1 MSSGDCQS
9 DDAMVTALRRCP
21 GAETLSL
28 SLSSLSPGL
37 VPPTISRWTRAT
49 PSSSRDQWYLHSS
62 ALMQEKPKLLYFD
75 EVRKSAHI
83 SMYLRTPLYY
93 QLFAPRLTDSSRHHL
108 APISGSIES
117 HETPETAAWRELKEE
132 TTLTPRD
139 IDLWRKGK
147 PYTFSDPSVG
157 RKWSI
162 FPFLFR
168 LKDSREGGRGEGGI
182 QIDWEH
188 ESWDW
193 YSPDTIQDDE
203 KFGGVPRLKESLR
216 RVWFERDMNESA
228 SKALIVGLGE
238 LKADHQSGS
247 HELTSI
253 ALRAFRDVI
262 EQMDEDINTKW
273 WETARM
279 AAWHLWK
286 NGRESMGAATLN
298 AFLGLLADMEE
309 IVHDILDSKVKW
321 ERLLALLD
329 HHLDKRK
336 DMPMRIKRSFATY
349 LESNFLSIANS
360 KPTPS
365 LVILTLSASST
376 IRYSILE
383 AFASLPIPNL
393 ELRILES
400 RPLCEGVNMASS
412 ILSAFQSRFSSS
424 PDRHLKLTVYTDAS
438 AALASKEV
446 DFVLLGADRIS
457 DSGSVSN
464 KTGSLPA
471 VLSARHVCPAAKV
484 LVLSELEKVAEP
496 GAESDHSHEENDP
509 KELVGCWIDGGIKGI
524 KILAE
529 GIEADRDSTNYTVEV
544 KNIYFEWVP
553 AEFIDAYICEEG
565 TLDATV
571 IQEKAQQVKQKA
583 DRYFSQL

>member
-1 MSSGDCQS
+1 MNQSNPEFKQRSVVSSFICS
-9 DDAMVTALRRCP
+9 DAGETKVALFRRSGKVNTYQYVSKRP
-21 GAETLSL
+21 ALLSTV
-28 SLSSLSPGL
+28 SPR
-37 VPPTISRWTRAT
+37 I
-49 PSSSRDQWYLHSS
+49 
-62 ALMQEKPKLLYFD
+62 
-75 EVRKSAHI
+75 
-83 SMYLRTPLYY
+83 
-93 QLFAPRLTDSSRHHL
+93 TDFSRHHL

-117 HETPETAAWRELKEE
+117 HETPVAAAWRELKEE

-139 IDLWRKGK
+139 VDLWRKGK

-157 RKWSI
+157 RQWTI

-168 LKDSREGGRGEGGI
+168 LKVSHEGGRGEEGI

-188 ESWDW
+188 ESWEW
-193 YSPDTIQDDE
+193 YSPERIQDDE

-216 RVWFERDMNESA
+216 RVWFEGDMNEGA
-228 SKALIVGLGE
+228 SKALTAGLGE

-262 EQMDEDINTKW
+262 AQIGEDVDTKW

-279 AAWHLWK
+279 SAWHLWK

-298 AFLGLLADMEE
+298 AFLGLLTDMEE
-309 IVHDILDSKVKW
+309 IIHETLDSKVKW

-336 DMPMRIKRSFATY
+336 DMPRRIKRSFANY
-349 LESNFLSIANS
+349 LECNFLSTASS

-376 IRYSILE
+376 IRDSILE

-393 ELRILES
+393 DLRILES

-412 ILSAFQSRFSSS
+412 ILSSFQSRFHSSS
-424 PDRHLKLTVYTDAS
+424 DRHLKLSVHTDAS

-471 VLSARHVCPAAKV
+471 VLSAKHVCPTTKV

-509 KELVGCWIDGGIKGI
+509 KELVCCWVDGGLKGV

-529 GIEADRDSTNYTVEV
+529 GIEADRDNTNYAVEV

-553 AEFIDAYICEEG
+553 AELIDAYICEEG
-565 TLDATV
+565 TLDATA
-571 IQEKAQQVKQKA
+571 IQGKAQQVKQKV
-583 DRYFSQL
+583 DRYFGQL

>member
-1 MSSGDCQS
+1 MY
-9 DDAMVTALRRCP
+9 
-21 GAETLSL
+21 
-28 SLSSLSPGL
+28 LSSFITYNRSKMNQSEPEFKQKS
-37 VPPTISRWTRAT
+37 VV
-49 PSSSRDQWYLHSS
+49 SSFVCSDAEEVKI
-62 ALMQEKPKLLYFD
+62 ALFRRSEK
-75 EVRKSAHI
+75 VS
-83 SMYLRTPLYY
+83 TY
-93 QLFAPRLTDSSRHHL
+93 QHQL

-117 HETPETAAWRELKEE
+117 HEIPVAAAWRELKEE

-139 IDLWRKGK
+139 VDLWRQGK
-147 PYTFSDPSVG
+147 PYTFRDSSIS
-157 RKWSI
+157 RQWTI

-168 LKDSREGGRGEGGI
+168 LKNCHEGGRGEGGI

-188 ESWDW
+188 ESWQW
-193 YSPDTIQDDE
+193 YNPDTIQDDE
-203 KFGGVPRLKESLR
+203 EFGGVPRLKESLR
-216 RVWFERDMNESA
+216 RVWFESDMNERA
-228 SKALIVGLGE
+228 IKALTTGLAE

-262 EQMDEDINTKW
+262 AQMSEEVDTKW

-309 IVHDILDSKVKW
+309 IVHETLDSEVKL

-336 DMPMRIKRSFATY
+336 EMPMRIKRSFAAY
-349 LESNFLSIANS
+349 LQCNFLATAESN
-360 KPTPS
+360 PPPS

-376 IRYSILE
+376 IRDSILE

-393 ELRILES
+393 DLRILES

-412 ILSAFQSRFSSS
+412 ILSTFQSRFPSSS
-424 PDRHLKLTVYTDAS
+424 DRHLKLTVYTDAS
-438 AALASKEV
+438 AALASKGV
-446 DFVLLGADRIS
+446 GFVLLGADRIS

-464 KTGSLPA
+464 KTGSLPT
-471 VLSARHVCPAAKV
+471 VLSARHVCPGAKV

-496 GAESDHSHEENDP
+496 GAESNHSHEENDP
-509 KELVGCWIDGGIKGI
+509 KELVGCWLGSSMKGV
-524 KILAE
+524 KALSE
-529 GIEADRDSTNYTVEV
+529 GIEVADRDNINYAVEV

-565 TLDATV
+565 TLNATA

-583 DRYFSQL
+583 DRYFGQL

>member
-1 MSSGDCQS
+1 MDQSNPEVKQRSVVSSFVCS
-9 DDAMVTALRRCP
+9 DAGVTKVALFRRSDKVS
-21 GAETLSL
+21 T
-28 SLSSLSPGL
+28 
-37 VPPTISRWTRAT
+37 
-49 PSSSRDQWYLHSS
+49 
-62 ALMQEKPKLLYFD
+62 
-75 EVRKSAHI
+75 
-83 SMYLRTPLYY
+83 Y
-93 QLFAPRLTDSSRHHL
+93 QHHL

-117 HETPETAAWRELKEE
+117 HETAETAAWRELKEE

-157 RKWSI
+157 RQWTV
-162 FPFLFR
+162 FPLLFR
-168 LKDSREGGRGEGGI
+168 LKDSREGGRGEEGI

-188 ESWDW
+188 ESWEW

-216 RVWFERDMNESA
+216 RVWFESDMNERA
-228 SKALIVGLGE
+228 SKALTAGLAE

-262 EQMDEDINTKW
+262 AQMEEYIDTKW

-309 IVHDILDSKVKW
+309 IVHDILDRKIKL
-321 ERLLALLD
+321 ERLLALID

-336 DMPMRIKRSFATY
+336 DMPTRIKRSFSSY
-349 LESNFLSIANS
+349 LEGNFLPTAIAW
-360 KPTPS
+360 PTPS
-365 LVILTLSASST
+365 LVILTFSASST
-376 IRYSILE
+376 IRDSILE

-393 ELRILES
+393 DLRILES

-412 ILSAFQSRFSSS
+412 ILSTFQSRFPPSS
-424 PDRHLKLTVYTDAS
+424 DRHLKLTVYSDAS
-438 AALASKEV
+438 AALASKGV
-446 DFVLLGADRIS
+446 DFVLLGSDRIS

-471 VLSARHVCPAAKV
+471 ILSARHVCPAAKV
-484 LVLSELEKVAEP
+484 LVVSELEKVAEP

-509 KELVGCWIDGGIKGI
+509 KELVGCWVDGGMKGV
-524 KILAE
+524 KILAD
-529 GIEADRDSTNYTVEV
+529 GIVADRDNTNYAVEV

-553 AEFIDAYICEEG
+553 ARLIDAYICEEG
-565 TLDATV
+565 TLDV
-571 IQEKAQQVKQKA
+571 IAIQQKAQQVKQKA
-583 DRYFSQL
+583 DRYFDQL

>member
-1 MSSGDCQS
+1 MDQSNPEFKHRSVVSSFVCS
-9 DDAMVTALRRCP
+9 DAEEIKIALFRRSEKVRTYQY
-21 GAETLSL
+21 ASK
-28 SLSSLSPGL
+28 
-37 VPPTISRWTRAT
+37 T
-49 PSSSRDQWYLHSS
+49 P
-62 ALMQEKPKLLYFD
+62 
-75 EVRKSAHI
+75 
-83 SMYLRTPLYY
+83 Y
-93 QLFAPRLTDSSRHHL
+93 QLIASRLTNFSRHHL

-117 HETPETAAWRELKEE
+117 HETPEAAAWRELKEE

-157 RKWSI
+157 RQWTV

-168 LKDSREGGRGEGGI
+168 LKGSCGGGRGEGGI

-188 ESWDW
+188 ESWEW
-193 YSPDTIQDDE
+193 YGPDAIQDDE

-216 RVWFERDMNESA
+216 RVWFEGGMNEGA
-228 SKALIVGLGE
+228 SKALTAGLGE

-253 ALRAFRDVI
+253 ALRAYRDVI
-262 EQMDEDINTKW
+262 AQLGEDVDKKW

-298 AFLGLLADMEE
+298 AFLGLLADMEG
-309 IVHDILDSKVKW
+309 IVHDVLDCKVKW

-349 LESNFLSIANS
+349 LESNFLSISSS
-360 KPTPS
+360 KLTPS
-365 LVILTLSASST
+365 LVILTFSASST
-376 IRYSILE
+376 IRDSILE
-383 AFASLPIPNL
+383 AFASLPIPSL

-412 ILSAFQSRFSSS
+412 ILSAFQSRFPSSS
-424 PDRHLKLTVYTDAS
+424 DRHLKLTVYTDAS
-438 AALASKEV
+438 AALSSKGV

-457 DSGSVSN
+457 DLGSVSN

-471 VLSARHVCPAAKV
+471 VLSARYVCPSAKV

-509 KELVGCWIDGGIKGI
+509 KQLVGCWVDGGIKGV

-529 GIEADRDSTNYTVEV
+529 GIEADRDNTNYAVEV

-553 AEFIDAYICEEG
+553 AGLIDVYICEEG
-565 TLDATV
+565 TLDTTA
-571 IQEKAQQVKQKA
+571 IQEKAQQVKQKT
-583 DRYFSQL
+583 DRYFGQL

>member
-1 MSSGDCQS
+1 MSQS
-9 DDAMVTALRRCP
+9 NPELKQRSVVSSFVYSDAGVTKIALFRR
-21 GAETLSL
+21 S
-28 SLSSLSPGL
+28 
-37 VPPTISRWTRAT
+37 
-49 PSSSRDQWYLHSS
+49 
-62 ALMQEKPKLLYFD
+62 EK
-75 EVRKSAHI
+75 VS
-83 SMYLRTPLYY
+83 TY
-93 QLFAPRLTDSSRHHL
+93 QNHL

-157 RKWSI
+157 RQWTI

-168 LKDSREGGRGEGGI
+168 LKDSCEGGRGEEGI

-188 ESWDW
+188 KSWEW
-193 YSPDTIQDDE
+193 YSPDTIQDNE

-216 RVWFERDMNESA
+216 RVWFESDMNEGA
-228 SKALIVGLGE
+228 SKALTAGLGK

-262 EQMDEDINTKW
+262 AQMKEDIDTKW

-298 AFLGLLADMEE
+298 AFLGLLADMEG
-309 IVHDILDSKVKW
+309 IVHDILDRNIKL

-329 HHLDKRK
+329 HHLVKRK
-336 DMPMRIKRSFATY
+336 DMPTRIKRSFASY
-349 LESNFLSIANS
+349 LECNFL
-360 KPTPS
+360 PTAISWPAPS
-365 LVILTLSASST
+365 LVILTFSASST
-376 IRYSILE
+376 IRDSILE

-400 RPLCEGVNMASS
+400 RPLCEGVSMASS
-412 ILSAFQSRFSSS
+412 ILSAFQSRFPPTS
-424 PDRHLKLTVYTDAS
+424 DRHLQITVYSDAS
-438 AALASKEV
+438 AALASKGV
-446 DFVLLGADRIS
+446 DFVLLGSDRIS

-471 VLSARHVCPAAKV
+471 ILSARHVCPAAKV
-484 LVLSELEKVAEP
+484 LVVSELEKVAEP

-509 KELVGCWIDGGIKGI
+509 KEMVGCWVDGGIKGV
-524 KILAE
+524 KILTE
-529 GIEADRDSTNYTVEV
+529 GIQADRDNINYAVEV

-553 AEFIDAYICEEG
+553 ARLIDAYICEEG
-565 TLDATV
+565 TLDAIA
-571 IQEKAQQVKQKA
+571 IQQKAQQVKQKA
-583 DRYFSQL
+583 DRYFGQL

>member
-1 MSSGDCQS
+1 MNQSNPEFQQRSVVSSFVT
-9 DDAMVTALRRCP
+9 DAEETKVALFRR
-21 GAETLSL
+21 S
-28 SLSSLSPGL
+28 
-37 VPPTISRWTRAT
+37 
-49 PSSSRDQWYLHSS
+49 
-62 ALMQEKPKLLYFD
+62 EK
-75 EVRKSAHI
+75 VN
-83 SMYLRTPLYY
+83 TY
-93 QLFAPRLTDSSRHHL
+93 QHHL

-117 HETPETAAWRELKEE
+117 HESPATAAWRELKEE

-139 IDLWRKGK
+139 VDLWRKGK
-147 PYTFSDPSVG
+147 PYTFCDPSIG
-157 RKWSI
+157 RQWTV

-168 LKDSREGGRGEGGI
+168 LKDGGEGGRGESGI

-188 ESWDW
+188 ESWEW
-193 YSPDTIQDDE
+193 YSPDIIQDDE

-216 RVWFERDMNESA
+216 RVCFESDMNEGA
-228 SKALIVGLGE
+228 SKALISGLRL
-238 LKADHQSGS
+238 LKTDHQSGS

-262 EQMDEDINTKW
+262 AQMNKDIDEKW

-309 IVHDILDSKVKW
+309 IVHETLDRNVKS

-336 DMPMRIKRSFATY
+336 DMPKRITRSFGAY
-349 LESNFLSIANS
+349 LECSFLPTAQSQ
-360 KPTPS
+360 PTPS

-376 IRYSILE
+376 IRDSILE
-383 AFASLPIPNL
+383 SQYGSFHS
-393 ELRILES
+393 
-400 RPLCEGVNMASS
+400 
-412 ILSAFQSRFSSS
+412 LSAFQSRFPSSS
-424 PDRHLKLTVYTDAS
+424 DRHLQLTVYTDAS

-446 DFVLLGADRIS
+446 DFVLLGSDRIS

-496 GAESDHSHEENDP
+496 GAESSHSHEENDP
-509 KELVGCWIDGGIKGI
+509 KELVGCWLQSGIKGV
-524 KILAE
+524 KMLAE
-529 GIEADRDSTNYTVEV
+529 GNDADRDNANYAVGV
-544 KNIYFEWVP
+544 KNIYFEWVQ
-553 AEFIDAYICEEG
+553 AELIDAYICEEG
-565 TLDATV
+565 TLDASA
-571 IQEKAQQVKQKA
+571 IQEKAQQVKRKA
-583 DRYFSQL
+583 DRYFGQL

>member
-1 MSSGDCQS
+1 MIQSNPEFQQRSVVSSFVS
-9 DDAMVTALRRCP
+9 DAGETKLALFRR
-21 GAETLSL
+21 S
-28 SLSSLSPGL
+28 
-37 VPPTISRWTRAT
+37 
-49 PSSSRDQWYLHSS
+49 
-62 ALMQEKPKLLYFD
+62 EK
-75 EVRKSAHI
+75 VN
-83 SMYLRTPLYY
+83 TY
-93 QLFAPRLTDSSRHHL
+93 QHHL

-117 HETPETAAWRELKEE
+117 HETPAAAAWRELKEE
-132 TTLTPRD
+132 TSLTPRD
-139 IDLWRKGK
+139 VDLWRKGK
-147 PYTFSDPSVG
+147 PYTFCDPSIG
-157 RKWSI
+157 RQWTV

-168 LKDSREGGRGEGGI
+168 LKDGGEGGRGESGI

-188 ESWDW
+188 ERWEW

-216 RVWFERDMNESA
+216 RVCFESDMNEGA
-228 SKALIVGLGE
+228 SKALRSGLRLLE
-238 LKADHQSGS
+238 SDHQSGS

-262 EQMDEDINTKW
+262 AQMNENIDEKW

-309 IVHDILDSKVKW
+309 IVHETMDRNVKS

-336 DMPMRIKRSFATY
+336 DMPMRIKRSFGAY
-349 LESNFLSIANS
+349 LEFNFLPTAQSQ
-360 KPTPS
+360 PTPS

-376 IRYSILE
+376 IRDSILE

-393 ELRILES
+393 DLRILES

-412 ILSAFQSRFSSS
+412 ILSAFQSRFPSSS
-424 PDRHLKLTVYTDAS
+424 DRHLELTVYTDAS

-496 GAESDHSHEENDP
+496 GSESSHSHEENDP
-509 KELVGCWIDGGIKGI
+509 KELVGCWLQGGIKGV
-524 KILAE
+524 KMLAE
-529 GIEADRDSTNYTVEV
+529 GTDADRDNTNYAVDV

-553 AEFIDAYICEEG
+553 AKFIDAYICEEG
-565 TLDATV
+565 SLDASA

-583 DRYFSQL
+583 DRYFGQL

>member
-1 MSSGDCQS
+1 MFIFSPYSYTSNKSKMDQSNPELKQRSVVSSFVCS
-9 DDAMVTALRRCP
+9 DAGVTKVALFRR
-21 GAETLSL
+21 S
-28 SLSSLSPGL
+28 
-37 VPPTISRWTRAT
+37 
-49 PSSSRDQWYLHSS
+49 
-62 ALMQEKPKLLYFD
+62 EK
-75 EVRKSAHI
+75 VS
-83 SMYLRTPLYY
+83 TY
-93 QLFAPRLTDSSRHHL
+93 QHHL

-117 HETPETAAWRELKEE
+117 HETAETAAWRELKEE

-157 RKWSI
+157 RQWTV
-162 FPFLFR
+162 FPLLFR
-168 LKDSREGGRGEGGI
+168 LKDSREGGRGEEGI

-188 ESWDW
+188 ESWEW

-216 RVWFERDMNESA
+216 RVWFEGDMNDGA
-228 SKALIVGLGE
+228 SKALTAGLAE

-253 ALRAFRDVI
+253 ALRVFRDVI
-262 EQMDEDINTKW
+262 AQMKEAIDPKW

-298 AFLGLLADMEE
+298 AFLGLLADMEG
-309 IVHDILDSKVKW
+309 IVHDILDRNIKL

-336 DMPMRIKRSFATY
+336 DMPTRIKRSFASY
-349 LESNFLSIANS
+349 LEHNFLPTAIAW
-360 KPTPS
+360 PTPS
-365 LVILTLSASST
+365 LVILTFSASST
-376 IRYSILE
+376 IRDSILE

-393 ELRILES
+393 DLRILES

-412 ILSAFQSRFSSS
+412 ILSTFQSRFPPSS
-424 PDRHLKLTVYTDAS
+424 DRHLKLTVYSDAS
-438 AALASKEV
+438 AALASKGV
-446 DFVLLGADRIS
+446 DFVLLGSDRIS

-471 VLSARHVCPAAKV
+471 ILSARHVCPAAKV
-484 LVLSELEKVAEP
+484 LVVSELEKVAEP

-509 KELVGCWIDGGIKGI
+509 KELVGCWVDSGIKGV
-524 KILAE
+524 KILAD
-529 GIEADRDSTNYTVEV
+529 GIEADRDNTNYAVEV

-553 AEFIDAYICEEG
+553 ARLIDAYICEEG
-565 TLDATV
+565 TLDV
-571 IQEKAQQVKQKA
+571 IAIQQKAQQVKEKA
-583 DRYFSQL
+583 DRYFDQL